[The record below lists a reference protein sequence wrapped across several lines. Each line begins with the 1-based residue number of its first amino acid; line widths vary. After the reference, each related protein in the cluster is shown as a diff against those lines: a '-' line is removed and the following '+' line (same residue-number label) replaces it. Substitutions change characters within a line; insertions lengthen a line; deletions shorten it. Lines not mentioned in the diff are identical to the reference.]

1 MRIGL
6 GSMPILQNQFH
17 NLDLDLV
24 NGKGKGKAIDFDAA
38 FAAVEKEQME
48 ALTSK
53 LEQSRLIEVQGETPE
68 NAKALESDFQRSLRP
83 LLHVCKTNP
92 SSLIGSGR
100 ISTAGVKVIRQW
112 TNLLNGRRSL
122 TRS

>member
-6 GSMPILQNQFH
+6 GSMPILQNQFQ

-38 FAAVEKEQME
+38 FAVVEKEQMD

-53 LEQSRLIEVQGETPE
+53 LEQSTLIEVQRETPD
-68 NAKALESDFQRSLRP
+68 NAEALESDFQRSLRP
-83 LLHVCKTNP
+83 LLHVCKTNY
-92 SSLIGSGR
+92 L
-100 ISTAGVKVIRQW
+100 
-112 TNLLNGRRSL
+112 
-122 TRS
+122 